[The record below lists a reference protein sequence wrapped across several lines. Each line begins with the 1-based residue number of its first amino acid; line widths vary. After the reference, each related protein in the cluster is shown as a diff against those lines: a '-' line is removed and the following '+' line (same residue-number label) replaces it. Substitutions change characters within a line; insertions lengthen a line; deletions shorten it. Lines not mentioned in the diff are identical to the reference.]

1 MHRAVLTLRLH
12 VVRHA
17 EAADDSD
24 TGLDADRP
32 LTPRGLR
39 QAEALGAHLR
49 AQDPRPALVIA
60 SPYRR
65 ARQTAEPLWAAL
77 DASPRLDDRLGA
89 DRALHDYLDV
99 IAGLADAPGAVIV
112 GHNPTCAR
120 LVALLLGGPTRPAT
134 QHETARLVTIDV
146 DPAEPIGRGRAV
158 ASFRPD
164 A

>member
-1 MHRAVLTLRLH
+1 MQRAVLTLRLH

-17 EAADDSD
+17 EASDDSD

-32 LTPRGLR
+32 LTPRGIR

-49 AQDPRPALVIA
+49 AQDPRPGVVLA

-65 ARQTAEPLWAAL
+65 ARQTAERLWTAL
-77 DASPRLDDRLGA
+77 DALPGFDDRLGA
-89 DRALHDYLDV
+89 DRTLHDYLGV
-99 IAGLADAPGAVIV
+99 IADLAGTPCAVIV

-120 LVALLLGGPTRPAT
+120 LTALLLGGPTRPAT
-134 QHETARLVTIDV
+134 QHETARVVTIDV
-146 DPAEPIGRGRAV
+146 DPGEPIGSGRAV